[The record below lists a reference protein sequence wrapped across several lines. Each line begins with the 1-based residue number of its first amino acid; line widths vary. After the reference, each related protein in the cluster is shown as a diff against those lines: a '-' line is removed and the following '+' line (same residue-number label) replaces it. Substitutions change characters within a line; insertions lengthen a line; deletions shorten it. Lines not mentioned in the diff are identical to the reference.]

1 MRTRKQ
7 NGKNSSKY
15 RWISALILVISL
27 AICLMIAYIYQ
38 KKLSDFSGIITI
50 EAVEGGFPTESIA
63 AIRQEQEAKKTTESE
78 STGKQRN
85 GSGQAD
91 SFNFTAWTERK
102 DQPVNAEFSG
112 RQTKADCY
120 LLSGDSYLVLPWG
133 KNLPADDTEGCVIG
147 EAVAQEI
154 FGGTE
159 VEGQTLLCQDRVLTV
174 RGVVQE
180 PDNILL
186 CQISGQSGAGTYTAS
201 GDKGAGGG
209 NAQNDTMTAGGKD
222 SDNVVQFDRINVLS
236 TEKSGTS
243 SQAAEQFISR
253 YGLSAEILHF
263 ERRQNLNWLVELIP
277 GKWSNFSGWSANLKA
292 LRADQNKLK
301 QCEKSG
307 IESLYL
313 GWVWKRDVF
322 MVILTFIF
330 IMLYGF
336 HRLFGRRRGSCIQ
349 KCLQI

>member
-1 MRTRKQ
+1 MSPRKQ
-7 NGKNSSKY
+7 ISEKNSSKY
-15 RWISALILVISL
+15 RRILTLLLAASL
-27 AICLMIAYIYQ
+27 ALCLMAAYIYQ

-50 EAVEGGFPTESIA
+50 EATEGGFPTESVA
-63 AIRQEQEAKKTTESE
+63 EIRQEQEVKKTTESE
-78 STGKQRN
+78 NTGKQRN

-91 SFNFTAWTERK
+91 SFNFTAWTEQK
-102 DQPVNAEFSG
+102 DQSVTAEFSG

-120 LLSGDSYLVLPWG
+120 LLYGDSYLVLPWG
-133 KNLPADDTEGCVIG
+133 KNLSADDTEGCVIG

-159 VEGQTLLCQDRVLTV
+159 VEGQKILYQDRVLTV

-180 PDNILL
+180 PADILL
-186 CQISGQSGAGTYTAS
+186 CQMSSQTGTETYIASGDSGAGV
-201 GDKGAGGG
+201 G
-209 NAQNDTMTAGGKD
+209 NAQNDTVTAD
-222 SDNVVQFDRINVLS
+222 REDFDNVVQFDRMNVLS
-236 TEKSGTS
+236 TEESGTS
-243 SQAAEQFISR
+243 AQATEQFVSR

-322 MVILTFIF
+322 MVILPFIF

-336 HRLFGRRRGSCIQ
+336 YGLFGRRRGSCVSFTP
-349 KCLQI
+349 